1 MITAPLS
8 PIHMATYVYA
18 VMMLDSTDLFA
29 ALSDMV
35 ARIWSQEAQ
44 WRVTRCNGA
53 GVEPRRLRDL
63 GRSLLP
69 WRVTAAARG
78 GKNAILRT
86 EQSCFD

>member
-35 ARIWSQEAQ
+35 ARI
-44 WRVTRCNGA
+44 
-53 GVEPRRLRDL
+53 
-63 GRSLLP
+63 
-69 WRVTAAARG
+69 
-78 GKNAILRT
+78 
-86 EQSCFD
+86 